1 MTIPLSIERPA
12 GRLGKAPGTVP
23 VYRPLPTPDAANE
36 PAARRVEAT
45 GPIDVPLPG
54 SALRTVHYAIDAD
67 GIVARGI
74 AAAVASLGA
83 VALLES
89 VARLAALYA

>member
-12 GRLGKAPGTVP
+12 GRLGKAPGSAP
-23 VYRPLPTPDAANE
+23 VYRPLPTPDAAND
-36 PAARRVEAT
+36 PAARRFVAA
-45 GPIDVPLPG
+45 PLDVPLPG
-54 SALRTVHYAIDAD
+54 GALRTVRYAIDAD

-74 AAAVASLGA
+74 AAAVASICA